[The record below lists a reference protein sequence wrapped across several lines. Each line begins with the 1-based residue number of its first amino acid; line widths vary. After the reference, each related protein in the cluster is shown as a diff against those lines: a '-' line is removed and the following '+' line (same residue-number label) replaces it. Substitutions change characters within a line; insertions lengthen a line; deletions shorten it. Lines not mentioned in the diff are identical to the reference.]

1 MRDSILLWSRSFL
14 PQRTAVDRFERMR
27 ACAGALFGILIAGL
41 LSYLLLPAGYNSVW
55 LIAPMGASAVLLFA
69 VPASPLAQPWSIIG
83 GNLVAAT
90 IGVACAQMVD
100 APMLAAALA
109 IALAIGAMFALRCI
123 HPPSGA
129 VALTAV
135 LGGPAVHAM
144 GFSFVLAPVAVNSFL
159 LLFAALF
166 FNNATGRRYP
176 HAQQTEHRNPHHT
189 QDSLPIERLGFT
201 HEDLD
206 IVLQRYNQVLDIS
219 RDDLEE
225 IFLQTEMLAYRRRF
239 GETVCGDIMS
249 GDIVA
254 VEFATELEDAWQLMQ
269 QHKLKAMPVLDRAR
283 RVIGII
289 TRTDFLSHAVPPN
302 YGGLRQALQALLQR
316 AHHTYS
322 AKPEVVGQI
331 MSVNVKTVAR
341 DLPIVQLVGL
351 MTDGGVHQVPVIDD
365 DRRLVGMVSRS
376 DMIAALYES
385 NLGQTSHREN
395 GSPAG

>member
-1 MRDSILLWSRSFL
+1 M

-27 ACAGALFGILIAGL
+27 ACAGALFGILVTGF
-41 LSYLLLPAGYNSVW
+41 LSYFLLPAGYSNAW

-90 IGVACAQMVD
+90 IGVACAQLV
-100 APMLAAALA
+100 AEPMLAAALA

-189 QDSLPIERLGFT
+189 KDSLPIERLGFT

-206 IVLQRYNQVLDIS
+206 LVLQRYNQVLDIS

-254 VEFATELEDAWQLMQ
+254 VEFATELDAAWQLMQ

-289 TRTDFLSHAVPPN
+289 TRTDFLRHAAPAT
-302 YGGLRQALQALLQR
+302 YSGLRGALSALLQR
-316 AHHTYS
+316 THSTHS
-322 AKPEVVGQI
+322 SRPEVVGQI
-331 MSVNVKTVAR
+331 MSGAVRTVAR

-385 NLGQTSHREN
+385 NLGQARSAEN
-395 GSPAG
+395 

>member
-1 MRDSILLWSRSFL
+1 
-14 PQRTAVDRFERMR
+14 MR
-27 ACAGALFGILIAGL
+27 ACAGALFGILTAGL
-41 LSYLLLPAGYNSVW
+41 LSYLVLPASYHSAW

-69 VPASPLAQPWSIIG
+69 VPASPLAQPWSVIG

-135 LGGPAVHAM
+135 LGGPAIHAM
-144 GFSFVLAPVAVNSFL
+144 GFSFVLAPVAVNSFCYCAPPC
-159 LLFAALF
+159 FSTMPPAAVI
-166 FNNATGRRYP
+166 RMR
-176 HAQQTEHRNPHHT
+176 
-189 QDSLPIERLGFT
+189 
-201 HEDLD
+201 
-206 IVLQRYNQVLDIS
+206 S
-219 RDDLEE
+219 RPS
-225 IFLQTEMLAYRRRF
+225 IAIRITRK
-239 GETVCGDIMS
+239 TVCRLSVWDLPTKIWISSCSAITRCSISAAMIWKKFSCRQKCWRIAAGLANRVRRHHV
-249 GDIVA
+249 GRYRGGRLPQ
-254 VEFATELEDAWQLMQ
+254 LEDAWQLMLR
-269 QHKLKAMPVLDRAR
+269 HKLKAMPVLDRAR

-289 TRTDFLSHAVPPN
+289 TRTDFLHHAAPPA
-302 YGGLRQALQALLQR
+302 YSGLRAALQALLRR
-316 AHHTYS
+316 AHHSHS

-331 MSVNVKTVAR
+331 MSVDVKTVAR

-376 DMIAALYES
+376 DMIAALYKQSGAGAQSGKRQSRPAEPFAGAVS
-385 NLGQTSHREN
+385 KIKRARERTCR
-395 GSPAG
+395 SPACGR